1 MYDHVHSKGNLHMP
15 TVTQVVSTASPVI
28 AALSLFLNIYLA
40 YLLRNA
46 RTNVSRNDD
55 MRTRLYNLKHKL
67 DETSL
72 LTTAPHY
79 EMWEYGFKSLEEL
92 REVAVKS
99 YGQLEIAPDGRVP
112 RELKTAVKQ
121 IFDGIKELYRYRDS
135 YRLFLKD
142 DNNLPYEIDKWND
155 FERAKHALS
164 VLQADYRKNITIID
178 KYLTNLY

>member
-1 MYDHVHSKGNLHMP
+1 MP
-15 TVTQVVSTASPVI
+15 TVAQLVSTASPAI

-79 EMWEYGFKSLEEL
+79 EMWDYGFKSLEEL

-112 RELKTAVKQ
+112 RELKTAVKK
-121 IFDGIKELYRYRDS
+121 IFDDIRELYKYRDS
-135 YRLFLKD
+135 YRLFVKGD
-142 DNNLPYEIDKWND
+142 TNFTYEIENWND

-164 VLQADYRKNITIID
+164 VLQADYRNNITIID
-178 KYLTNLY
+178 RYLTKLY